1 MVSNMFDIKQTA
13 QYLNVSVSLIR
24 KLVRNKEIPH
34 NRIGVKLLFS
44 KAEIDIWLKDHQIN
58 GNY

>member
-1 MVSNMFDIKQTA
+1 MDSNMLDIKQTA
-13 QYLNVSVSLIR
+13 QYLNISVSLLR

-34 NRIGVKLLFS
+34 NRLGVKLLFS

-58 GNY
+58 SDY

>member
-1 MVSNMFDIKQTA
+1 MTSNMFDVKQLSE
-13 QYLNVSVSLIR
+13 YLNISISLIR

-58 GNY
+58 SNY

>member
-1 MVSNMFDIKQTA
+1 MDSNMLDIKQTA
-13 QYLNVSVSLIR
+13 QYLNISVSLLR

-34 NRIGVKLLFS
+34 NRLGVKLLFS

-58 GNY
+58 